1 MRDRPGRKD
10 GAVFDEALAGC
21 KVEVVVNDAE
31 GKGGVQVVF
40 EEDRS
45 VGRVS
50 VSKGACIAGKVS
62 GT

>member
-21 KVEVVVNDAE
+21 EVEVAVNDPE

-40 EEDRS
+40 EEDSS

-50 VSKGACIAGKVS
+50 VGKGVCIAGR
-62 GT
+62 